1 MQTTIDV
8 DIPEKLLPLSTTAH
22 RYKSVR
28 GGRGSGKSVGVAK
41 TLVARSIERATR
53 VLCGREYQ
61 ASMAES
67 VHRTLADEIAGM
79 NAGLYFDVQQNV
91 IKGVNGSF
99 FGFEGLRRNVQS
111 IKSYAN
117 VDVAWIEEA
126 QVVSD
131 ESWEILIPTIRNNG
145 SEIWLTWNPEL
156 EDDPTSKRFLLNPP
170 ADCLDIELN
179 WRDNPWFPDVLRK
192 EMEELKARDPDAW
205 LHVWEGKFR
214 QVLEGA
220 VYAAELRM
228 ADEEGR
234 ITDVPYHDGKP
245 VDTFWDLGYRDA
257 TAIWCIQQVGA
268 QTRVIDYLEGSQQK
282 IADYIRELQ
291 TRPYVWGT
299 DYLPHDAAAK
309 ELGQG
314 LSLQEQVSALG
325 RRVAIVPRVT
335 QLSTGIEAMRHVF
348 GSLWFD
354 RTKCAIGV
362 NKLRRYRYVTNS
374 NSVTGREP
382 LHDASSHAA
391 DALRQF
397 GQMSQTVASSGEWAK
412 VRQVSRRVL

>member
-1 MQTTIDV
+1 M
-8 DIPEKLLPLSTTAH
+8 PLARTAH

-28 GGRGSGKSVGVAK
+28 GGRGSGKSIGVAK
-41 TLVARSIERATR
+41 TLIARSIECPTR

-61 ASMAES
+61 SSMAES
-67 VHRTLADEIAGM
+67 VHRTLADEIATM
-79 NAGLYFDVQQNV
+79 NAGDYFDVQQNV

-99 FGFEGLRRNVQS
+99 FGFEGLRRNIQS

-126 QVVSD
+126 QAVSD
-131 ESWEILIPTIRNNG
+131 ESWEVLIPTVRNEG

-170 ADCLDIELN
+170 TDCLDIEIN
-179 WRDNPWFPDVLRK
+179 WRDNPWFPAVLRA

-220 VYAAELRM
+220 VYAAELRK
-228 ADEEGR
+228 ADAENR

-268 QTRVIDYLEGSQQK
+268 QTRVIDYIEGSQQK
-282 IADYIRELQ
+282 IADYVRELQ
-291 TRPYVWGT
+291 ARPYVWGT
-299 DYLPHDAAAK
+299 DYLPHDAAAT

-335 QLSTGIEAMRHVF
+335 QIATGIEALRQVF
-348 GSLWFD
+348 SSLWFD
-354 RTKCAIGV
+354 RTRCSVGI
-362 NKLRRYRYVTNS
+362 NRLRRYRYVTNS
-374 NSVTGREP
+374 NAVTGREP
-382 LHDASSHAA
+382 LHDAASHAA

-397 GQMSQTVASSGEWAK
+397 GQVSQQLASTGQWAK
-412 VRQVSRRVL
+412 LPPVRRRVL